1 MKPKEKN
8 PQISD
13 IMWEDYCLMSVYD
26 LVHKNSPI
34 TLSELAQKI
43 GESVETTEKYTA
55 ELERLGLVEIE
66 YMEQSNTKKI
76 VKIKKDLLADEL

>member
-1 MKPKEKN
+1 V
-8 PQISD
+8 
-13 IMWEDYCLMSVYD
+13 LYD

-34 TLSELAQKI
+34 TLSELAQEI
-43 GESVETTEKYTA
+43 GESVETTERYTA

-66 YMEQSNTKKI
+66 YMGQSNTKKI